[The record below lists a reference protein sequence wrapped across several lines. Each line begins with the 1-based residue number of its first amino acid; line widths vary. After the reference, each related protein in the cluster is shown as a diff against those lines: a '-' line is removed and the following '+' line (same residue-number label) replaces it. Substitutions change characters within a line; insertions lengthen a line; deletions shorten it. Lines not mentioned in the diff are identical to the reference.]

1 MEQSGTQIGQ
11 HWPGGVTKSS
21 RLHLGGRPQST
32 KKQIEFMG
40 IAVITPM
47 EPASTSKE
55 SENLKSMVDDNYVT
69 MQHTLLPEL
78 L

>member
-1 MEQSGTQIGQ
+1 MEQSGPQIGQ
-11 HWPGGVTKSS
+11 HWPGGVNTSS
-21 RLHLGGRPQST
+21 RLHLRGKPQLT
-32 KKQIEFMG
+32 KKQFKFMG

-69 MQHTLLPEL
+69 MQHTLLPAL